1 MSFNKMKIKTKILLS
16 FLMIV
21 LIGVA
26 ALGLTV
32 SNTMRISNSAKEIA
46 EKTSISNRLMEIQ
59 HAFSAKS
66 VAERDFLLTGDPAF
80 LELREGLEAEVDE
93 HLALAVEA
101 AAGHEHE
108 LLQELRTQLQDEES
122 FHEVEELFNE
132 NKREEAILLYARIN
146 YGASYSEDFQPST
159 LPASHGEEPNGSS
172 VEASHGEEPKGSAL
186 EASRGE
192 EPKVSVVAAS
202 PGEESHDASTLDV
215 DDVISGILRDSD
227 QRQRT
232 SVITSVIAAVLAVAF
247 ALAAGLFLSRKITGP
262 ILQLRDIANKV
273 SLGDLNF
280 TDTVNA
286 QDEIGELS
294 DSFERMVTA
303 IRFLVAEGRETEEEK
318 AHATV

>member
-66 VAERDFLLTGDPAF
+66 VAERDFLITGDPAF
-80 LELREGLEAEVDE
+80 LELREGLEAEPDE
-93 HLALAVEA
+93 HLALAVE

-146 YGASYSEDFQPST
+146 YGASYSEDFKPST
-159 LPASHGEEPNGSS
+159 LPASHGEEPNGSA
-172 VEASHGEEPKGSAL
+172 VEASH
-186 EASRGE
+186 GE

-280 TDTVNA
+280 TNTVNA

>member
-80 LELREGLEAEVDE
+80 LELREGLEAEPDE

-101 AAGHEHE
+101 AGHEHE
-108 LLQELRTQLQDEES
+108 LLQESRTQLQDEES

-146 YGASYSEDFQPST
+146 YGASYSENFQPST
-159 LPASHGEEPNGSS
+159 LPASHGEEPNGSA
-172 VEASHGEEPKGSAL
+172 VEASHGEES
-186 EASRGE
+186 
-192 EPKVSVVAAS
+192 KVSVAAAS

-232 SVITSVIAAVLAVAF
+232 IVITSVIAAVLAVAF

-262 ILQLRDIANKV
+262 MLQLRDIANKV

-280 TDTVNA
+280 TNTVNA

>member
-101 AAGHEHE
+101 AAEHEHE

-159 LPASHGEEPNGSS
+159 LPASHGEEPNGSA
-172 VEASHGEEPKGSAL
+172 VEASH
-186 EASRGE
+186 GE

>member
-80 LELREGLEAEVDE
+80 LELREGLEAEPDE

-159 LPASHGEEPNGSS
+159 LPASHGEEPNGSA
-172 VEASHGEEPKGSAL
+172 VEASH
-186 EASRGE
+186 GE

-280 TDTVNA
+280 TNTVNA

>member
-146 YGASYSEDFQPST
+146 YGASYSEEFQPST
-159 LPASHGEEPNGSS
+159 LPASHGEEPNGSA
-172 VEASHGEEPKGSAL
+172 VEASH
-186 EASRGE
+186 GE

-247 ALAAGLFLSRKITGP
+247 ALAAGLFLSRKITGL

>member
-159 LPASHGEEPNGSS
+159 LPASHGEEPNGSA
-172 VEASHGEEPKGSAL
+172 VEASHGEESKL
-186 EASRGE
+186 
-192 EPKVSVVAAS
+192 SVAAAS

>member
-108 LLQELRTQLQDEES
+108 LLQESRTQLQDEES

-159 LPASHGEEPNGSS
+159 LPASHGEEPNGSA
-172 VEASHGEEPKGSAL
+172 VEASHGEES
-186 EASRGE
+186 
-192 EPKVSVVAAS
+192 KVSVAAAS

-227 QRQRT
+227 QHQRT

-280 TDTVNA
+280 TNTVNA

>member
-159 LPASHGEEPNGSS
+159 LPASHGEEPNGSA
-172 VEASHGEEPKGSAL
+172 VEASH
-186 EASRGE
+186 GE

-232 SVITSVIAAVLAVAF
+232 SVIISVIAAVLAVAF

>member
-59 HAFSAKS
+59 HVFSAKS

-108 LLQELRTQLQDEES
+108 LLQESRTQLQDEES

-159 LPASHGEEPNGSS
+159 LPASHGEEPNGSA
-172 VEASHGEEPKGSAL
+172 VEASH
-186 EASRGE
+186 GE

-280 TDTVNA
+280 TNTVNA

>member
-101 AAGHEHE
+101 ALGHEHE

-159 LPASHGEEPNGSS
+159 LPASHGEEPNGSA
-172 VEASHGEEPKGSAL
+172 VEASHGEES
-186 EASRGE
+186 
-192 EPKVSVVAAS
+192 KVSVVAAS

-280 TDTVNA
+280 TNTVNA

>member
-101 AAGHEHE
+101 ATGHEHE

-159 LPASHGEEPNGSS
+159 LPASHGEEPNGSA
-172 VEASHGEEPKGSAL
+172 VEASH
-186 EASRGE
+186 GE

-280 TDTVNA
+280 TNTVNA

>member
-101 AAGHEHE
+101 AGHEHE

-159 LPASHGEEPNGSS
+159 LPASHGEEPNGSA
-172 VEASHGEEPKGSAL
+172 VEASH
-186 EASRGE
+186 GE

>member
-146 YGASYSEDFQPST
+146 YGASYSENFQPST
-159 LPASHGEEPNGSS
+159 LPASHGEEPNGSA
-172 VEASHGEEPKGSAL
+172 VEASH
-186 EASRGE
+186 GE

-280 TDTVNA
+280 TNTVNA

>member
-159 LPASHGEEPNGSS
+159 LPASHGEEP
-172 VEASHGEEPKGSAL
+172 
-186 EASRGE
+186 
-192 EPKVSVVAAS
+192 KVSVVAAS

-232 SVITSVIAAVLAVAF
+232 SVIISVIAAVLAVAF

-280 TDTVNA
+280 TNTMNA

>member
-1 MSFNKMKIKTKILLS
+1 MKIKTKILLS
-16 FLMIV
+16 ILMIV

-26 ALGLTV
+26 AHGLTV

-46 EKTSISNRLMEIQ
+46 EKTSISNRLMEIK

-159 LPASHGEEPNGSS
+159 LPASHGEEPNGSA
-172 VEASHGEEPKGSAL
+172 VEASH
-186 EASRGE
+186 GE

-247 ALAAGLFLSRKITGP
+247 ALAAGLFLSRKIAGP

-280 TDTVNA
+280 TNTVNA

>member
-108 LLQELRTQLQDEES
+108 LLQELLTQLQNEES

-132 NKREEAILLYARIN
+132 NKREEAILLYVRIN

-159 LPASHGEEPNGSS
+159 LPASLGEEPNGSA
-172 VEASHGEEPKGSAL
+172 VEASHGEEH
-186 EASRGE
+186 
-192 EPKVSVVAAS
+192 KVSVVAAS

-227 QRQRT
+227 LRQRT
-232 SVITSVIAAVLAVAF
+232 SVITNVVATVLAVAF

-280 TDTVNA
+280 TNTVNA

>member
-93 HLALAVEA
+93 HLALAIEA

-159 LPASHGEEPNGSS
+159 LPASHGEEPNGSA
-172 VEASHGEEPKGSAL
+172 VEASH
-186 EASRGE
+186 GE

>member
-146 YGASYSEDFQPST
+146 YGASYSENFQPST
-159 LPASHGEEPNGSS
+159 LPASHGEEPNGSA
-172 VEASHGEEPKGSAL
+172 VEASHGEES
-186 EASRGE
+186 
-192 EPKVSVVAAS
+192 KVSVVAAS

-280 TDTVNA
+280 TNTVNA

>member
-146 YGASYSEDFQPST
+146 YGASYSEDFRPST
-159 LPASHGEEPNGSS
+159 LPASHGEEPNGSA
-172 VEASHGEEPKGSAL
+172 VEASHGEEPNG
-186 EASRGE
+186 
-192 EPKVSVVAAS
+192 SVVAAS

-280 TDTVNA
+280 TNTVNA

>member
-1 MSFNKMKIKTKILLS
+1 METCMSFNKMKIKTKILLS

-108 LLQELRTQLQDEES
+108 LLQESRTQLQDEES

-159 LPASHGEEPNGSS
+159 LPASHGEEPNGSA
-172 VEASHGEEPKGSAL
+172 VEASHGEES
-186 EASRGE
+186 
-192 EPKVSVVAAS
+192 KVSVAAAS

-280 TDTVNA
+280 TNTVNA

>member
-80 LELREGLEAEVDE
+80 LELREGLEAEPDE

-101 AAGHEHE
+101 AGHEHE
-108 LLQELRTQLQDEES
+108 LLQESRTQLQDEES

-146 YGASYSEDFQPST
+146 YGASYSENFQPST
-159 LPASHGEEPNGSS
+159 LPASHGEEPNGSA
-172 VEASHGEEPKGSAL
+172 VEASHGEES
-186 EASRGE
+186 
-192 EPKVSVVAAS
+192 KVSVAAAS

>member
-108 LLQELRTQLQDEES
+108 LLQESRTQLQDEES

-159 LPASHGEEPNGSS
+159 LPASHGEEPNGSA
-172 VEASHGEEPKGSAL
+172 VEASH
-186 EASRGE
+186 GE

-232 SVITSVIAAVLAVAF
+232 SVIISVIAAVLAVAF

>member
-108 LLQELRTQLQDEES
+108 LLQESRTQLQDEES

-159 LPASHGEEPNGSS
+159 LPASHGEEPNGSA
-172 VEASHGEEPKGSAL
+172 VEASHGEES
-186 EASRGE
+186 
-192 EPKVSVVAAS
+192 KVSVVAAS

-262 ILQLRDIANKV
+262 ILQLRDTANKV

-280 TDTVNA
+280 TNTVNA

>member
-101 AAGHEHE
+101 AGHEHE
-108 LLQELRTQLQDEES
+108 LLQESRTQLQDEES

-159 LPASHGEEPNGSS
+159 LPASHGEEPNGSA
-172 VEASHGEEPKGSAL
+172 VEASH
-186 EASRGE
+186 GE

-280 TDTVNA
+280 TNTVNA

>member
-108 LLQELRTQLQDEES
+108 LLQESRTQLQDEES

-159 LPASHGEEPNGSS
+159 LPASHGEEPNGSA
-172 VEASHGEEPKGSAL
+172 VEASHGEES
-186 EASRGE
+186 
-192 EPKVSVVAAS
+192 KVSVAAAS

-247 ALAAGLFLSRKITGP
+247 ALAAGLFLSRKIAGP

>member
-159 LPASHGEEPNGSS
+159 LPASHGEEPNGSA
-172 VEASHGEEPKGSAL
+172 VEASHGEES
-186 EASRGE
+186 
-192 EPKVSVVAAS
+192 KVSVVAAS

-280 TDTVNA
+280 TNTVNA

>member
-159 LPASHGEEPNGSS
+159 LPASHGEEPNGSA
-172 VEASHGEEPKGSAL
+172 V

-280 TDTVNA
+280 TNTVNA

>member
-16 FLMIV
+16 FLMVV

-159 LPASHGEEPNGSS
+159 LPASHGEEPNGSA
-172 VEASHGEEPKGSAL
+172 VEASH
-186 EASRGE
+186 GE

>member
-108 LLQELRTQLQDEES
+108 LLQESRTQLQDEES

-146 YGASYSEDFQPST
+146 YGASYSENFQPST
-159 LPASHGEEPNGSS
+159 LPASHGEEPNGSA
-172 VEASHGEEPKGSAL
+172 VEASHGEES
-186 EASRGE
+186 
-192 EPKVSVVAAS
+192 KVSVAAAS

-280 TDTVNA
+280 TNTVNA

>member
-108 LLQELRTQLQDEES
+108 LLQESRTQLQDEES

-159 LPASHGEEPNGSS
+159 LPASHGEEPNGSA
-172 VEASHGEEPKGSAL
+172 VEASHGEES
-186 EASRGE
+186 
-192 EPKVSVVAAS
+192 KVSVAAAS

-280 TDTVNA
+280 TNTVNA

>member
-80 LELREGLEAEVDE
+80 LELREGLEAEPDE

-101 AAGHEHE
+101 AGHEHE
-108 LLQELRTQLQDEES
+108 LLQESRTQLQDEES

-159 LPASHGEEPNGSS
+159 LPASHGEEPNGSA
-172 VEASHGEEPKGSAL
+172 VEASH
-186 EASRGE
+186 GE

-280 TDTVNA
+280 TNTVNA

>member
-108 LLQELRTQLQDEES
+108 LLQESRTQLQDEES

-159 LPASHGEEPNGSS
+159 LPASHGEEPNGSA
-172 VEASHGEEPKGSAL
+172 VEASH
-186 EASRGE
+186 GE

-247 ALAAGLFLSRKITGP
+247 ALAAGLFLSRKIAGP

>member
-108 LLQELRTQLQDEES
+108 LLQESRTQLQDEES

-159 LPASHGEEPNGSS
+159 LPASHGEEPNGSA
-172 VEASHGEEPKGSAL
+172 VEASH
-186 EASRGE
+186 GE

>member
-108 LLQELRTQLQDEES
+108 LLQESRTQLQDEES

-146 YGASYSEDFQPST
+146 YGASYSENFQPST
-159 LPASHGEEPNGSS
+159 LPASHGEEPNGSA
-172 VEASHGEEPKGSAL
+172 VEASH
-186 EASRGE
+186 GE

>member
-159 LPASHGEEPNGSS
+159 LPASHGEEPNGSA
-172 VEASHGEEPKGSAL
+172 VEASH
-186 EASRGE
+186 
-192 EPKVSVVAAS
+192 
-202 PGEESHDASTLDV
+202 GEESHDASTLDV

-280 TDTVNA
+280 TNTVNA

>member
-108 LLQELRTQLQDEES
+108 LLQESRTQLQDEES

-159 LPASHGEEPNGSS
+159 LPASHGEEPNGSA
-172 VEASHGEEPKGSAL
+172 VEASHGEES
-186 EASRGE
+186 
-192 EPKVSVVAAS
+192 KVSVAAAS

-232 SVITSVIAAVLAVAF
+232 SVITSVVAAVLAVAF

-280 TDTVNA
+280 TNTVNA

>member
-32 SNTMRISNSAKEIA
+32 SKTMRISNSAKEIA

-146 YGASYSEDFQPST
+146 YGASYSENFQPST
-159 LPASHGEEPNGSS
+159 LPASHGEEPNGSA
-172 VEASHGEEPKGSAL
+172 VEASHGEES
-186 EASRGE
+186 
-192 EPKVSVVAAS
+192 KVSVAAAS

>member
-146 YGASYSEDFQPST
+146 YGASYSEDFQPTT
-159 LPASHGEEPNGSS
+159 LPASHGEEPNGSA
-172 VEASHGEEPKGSAL
+172 VEASHGEES
-186 EASRGE
+186 
-192 EPKVSVVAAS
+192 KVSVAAAS
-202 PGEESHDASTLDV
+202 PGEESHDASPLDV

-280 TDTVNA
+280 TNTVNA

>member
-159 LPASHGEEPNGSS
+159 LPASHCEEPNGSA
-172 VEASHGEEPKGSAL
+172 VEASHGEEPKVA
-186 EASRGE
+186 
-192 EPKVSVVAAS
+192 VVAAS

-247 ALAAGLFLSRKITGP
+247 ALAAGLFLSRKISGP